1 MPTPTFK
8 ARFLSPKSPDHY
20 LDQSR
25 SEHMQLKRSL
35 GRLDLT
41 LLGIGGVIGVGVFV
55 LTGIAASRHAGPAVT
70 LSFLLGGVIATLAA
84 LIYSEF
90 ASSVP
95 VTGSAYAYVSMAF
108 GEIPAFLTGWALILT
123 YAVGAVTVSI
133 GWAGYVK
140 SLCTGL
146 RIPYLPENLTKNP
159 FEGGTANLPAGL
171 ILIAILAILMI
182 GTRGSSSFNNLM
194 VGVKVGI
201 IALFLALGSHHIQP
215 IYWHPFFPHGAMGV
229 LTGTMT
235 IFFAYVGFDAV
246 TTASEEAHQPQKDVP
261 FGIIAALGVSTL
273 LYMAVAFV
281 LTGMVPTPTLNNP
294 APVANALLAVGVG
307 FGQTLVTTGAL
318 VGLTSVLLV
327 LLFAQSRI
335 LVMMARDGLMPSFM
349 YRVHPR
355 RRTPVPVLM
364 ILMVCVSI
372 PAMLF
377 PINTLAELTS
387 GGTLLSFI
395 MVALALLRFRRT
407 NPERNGHFRVPLV
420 PFLPFLSIGLDLL
433 LIGSVPKSTLL
444 LLLGWLLAG
453 GLFYIGITAFR
464 SRHTPRREAPEEPFS

>member
-1 MPTPTFK
+1 M
-8 ARFLSPKSPDHY
+8 
-20 LDQSR
+20 DQSR
-25 SEHMQLKRSL
+25 LEHMQFKRSL

-55 LTGIAASRHAGPAVT
+55 LTGIAASRHAGPSVT

-95 VTGSAYAYVSMAF
+95 VTGSAYAYVAMAF

-140 SLCTGL
+140 SLFTGL
-146 RIPYLPENLTKNP
+146 RIPYLPENLTRNP
-159 FEGGTANLPAGL
+159 FEGGTVNLPAGL
-171 ILIAILAILMI
+171 VLILILAILMI

-194 VGVKVGI
+194 VCVKIGI
-201 IALFLALGSHHIQP
+201 IALFLYLGGHHIHP
-215 IYWHPFFPHGAMGV
+215 AYWHPFFPHGPMGV

-246 TTASEEAHQPQKDVP
+246 TTASEEAHSPQKDVP
-261 FGIIAALGVSTL
+261 FGIITALGLSTI

-281 LTGMVPTPTLNNP
+281 LTGMVPSASLDNP
-294 APVANALLAVGVG
+294 APVANALLAVGVR

-335 LVMMARDGLMPSFM
+335 LVMMARDGLMPRFM
-349 YRVHPR
+349 YRVHAQ
-355 RRTPVPVLM
+355 RRTPVPVLAL
-364 ILMVCVSI
+364 LMVCVSV

-377 PINTLAELTS
+377 PINTLAQLTS

-395 MVALALLRFRRT
+395 MVSLALLRFRRT
-407 NPERNGHFRVPLV
+407 HPGRNGHFRVPLV
-420 PFLPFLSIGLDLL
+420 PFLPLLSIGLDLL
-433 LIGSVPKSTLL
+433 LIGSVPRSTLI
-444 LLLGWLLAG
+444 LLLGWLMAG
-453 GLFYIGITAFR
+453 GLFYLVNAAFR
-464 SRHTPRREAPEEPFS
+464 SRHEPERELPGEPFS